1 MMRNLLLSKKIG
13 VLLIVFL
20 IILFGSHNLRAGVTD
35 IIVGA
40 QIGNLTY
47 GTSKS
52 VTFQISFNRTGTNS
66 SISGLSVSSTLPT
79 GISAIW
85 SNTFSTASGN
95 HDPAP
100 VTLTLTTSSNTSA
113 GTYTF
118 TVKSTSPT
126 LISTGTLTIS
136 QAALMITANNQ
147 SKCYGQTL
155 TFAGTEFTSSGL
167 VNSDV
172 ISSVSLTS
180 SGSGVAAASGS
191 YSIVPSAAT
200 GLGNYTISYTN
211 GTLTVI
217 PANTI
222 TAPSV
227 TNFCATNE
235 SSDITIVGS
244 DMGSGASYQWQIN
257 TNANDLDN
265 TYSYTNISGATL
277 KDYNPGTITATKGYL
292 RKVIG
297 TCSSSSNIVK
307 MNVTPGIS
315 GNTITS
321 STPTNNC
328 GSFYANYINGSSPSG
343 GNSNNFTFQW
353 QSSTDGV
360 NYTNIAGETSQHYY
374 FPGGNATSTIYFRR
388 IVYSGYCTSYSNVL
402 FYNTKA
408 AAISGNLTVN
418 VGSTTQL
425 TGSPSG
431 GTWSSGTTSVATV
444 NSAGLVS
451 GVSGGT
457 SIIIYTTTNG
467 CINSATVTVTGASCT
482 NVGITSATAAAS
494 PICSNATTTLTANGV
509 VGTNALVTWWSGS
522 GGSGT
527 NYGTGLAL
535 PNASPGNYYARVTGD
550 CGTPVEATVTVASKT
565 NVGITSA
572 TAAASLICSNATTTL
587 TANGVVGA
595 NALVTWWSGTGG
607 TGTNYGTGLTL
618 PNASPGLYYARV
630 TGDCGSPVEATV
642 TVASKTNVGITSAT
656 AAASSICSNATTTL
670 TANGVVGTNAL
681 VTWWSGNGGTGT
693 NYGTGLTLPNASP
706 GLYYARVTGDCGA
719 PVEALVT
726 VVSSPNASIGS
737 VFGASQLCIG
747 ETTTYLANAVVL
759 GGGTG
764 AWSTSDETI
773 ATVNAS
779 GLVTGIANGSC
790 DIIYTIT
797 GGCGG
802 IQTTKQA
809 LTVGYPGDPAVFGSD
824 QWNVYVYNGT
834 NLNLSSNTYRG
845 YYSDSNLNFDT
856 RNMWLANSTP
866 SSATGYQ
873 GCSVDKLMTFVYKR
887 KGFPCGLYTIS
898 VGHDDDASI
907 LVNGGDT
914 WSAAN
919 WTYTPVAVPDNY
931 FLDENSTVE
940 FRVRNT
946 GGGDAYGQLGF
957 SSSSNLTITPVVNS
971 LICSSSNSIS
981 GTSEVNATIVV
992 YSGGTQIGTTMS
1004 NSSGQWSVLISSL
1017 SAGDNITA
1025 TAKVDNKCLS
1035 NVSSSVLVV
1044 PTNTFDLASSAPSLC
1059 INTSLNP
1066 ITITTTGATGI
1077 GTPIGLPSGV
1087 TASWNSNQ
1095 ITLSGTPTTS
1105 GTFNYTIPLTGGC
1118 GAVSATGMITVNAL
1132 PIAYTV
1138 TGSGT
1143 YCLAGTVGLSGSEA
1157 GVNYQL
1163 YNGATKVGSPV
1174 SGTGDAISFGNQ
1186 QAGTYTVVA
1195 TISNGDCPAQ
1205 MTGSAVVTIGDTEKP
1220 AITKCLPDGEADC
1233 VKNLPAAITTIQ
1245 GFIDAGG
1252 EVTDNCTAPM
1262 TVSYNDVIT
1271 PGSPC
1276 KVNRTYTIADALGNK
1291 ATCIQVFTITDL
1303 TKPVI
1308 SCNDDLVSSPNT
1320 SGCAATLDITA
1331 PTAISDECSLVNV
1344 FLAYNYRLGDNAGS
1358 DLFTGTGS
1366 FTATFPEGITTI
1378 NWTIT
1383 DLCGNTSKP
1392 CAQIVQVGFSPAA
1405 ISYDNG
1411 STANG
1416 LGSGVQPMQTSTHN
1430 YFVDNKKPESG
1441 YTYSWGLFVNNGGVP
1456 GVAVD
1461 PSFYSITKG
1470 NLADVQVTFKNT
1482 NSIPEGNYI
1491 VSVIKTQI
1499 ATTCQKQ
1506 TIFPITVQSNSSFD
1520 VAIDNLGNQCQT
1532 PSGNLTTISWNVTFP
1547 NVITEPFMF
1556 SYSVKLGGTVVASG
1570 NVANIT
1576 YVGAIPMLGLSA
1588 GAQTS
1593 KSANSRAIVIYY
1605 SLYGVS
1611 GDDLARTVE
1620 IEINATDV
1628 FQVSE
1633 PNRTNN
1639 IDDLKINQVPV
1650 ITFE

>member
-1 MMRNLLLSKKIG
+1 MRGNLHLYNS
-13 VLLIVFL
+13 VRLLIQNTAKILVILSALL
-20 IILFGSHNLRAGVTD
+20 IFGSNKLQASTSVSSITVSGTQSND
-35 IIVGA
+35 
-40 QIGNLTY
+40 LTY
-47 GTSKS
+47 GTGSS
-52 VTFQISFNRTGTNS
+52 VTYNVSLATTGSGNGTTTLSINWAGGVVPDGIVVSFSEAMPISFNN
-66 SISGLSVSSTLPT
+66 
-79 GISAIW
+79 
-85 SNTFSTASGN
+85 FTAN
-95 HDPAP
+95 PYP
-100 VTLTLTTSSNTSA
+100 VTLTISSSLNTHAGNYSFTITASGYPSVTSSKASTFIIDKRVLSISANNTS
-113 GTYTF
+113 
-118 TVKSTSPT
+118 
-126 LISTGTLTIS
+126 
-136 QAALMITANNQ
+136 
-147 SKCYGQTL
+147 KCVGQTL
-155 TFAGTEFTSSGL
+155 TLAGTEFSYSGL
-167 VNSDV
+167 VNSDA
-172 ISSVSLTS
+172 ISRVSLTS
-180 SGSGVAAASGS
+180 SGSGAAAAPGS
-191 YSIVPSAAT
+191 YSIVPSAATGT

-235 SSDITIVGS
+235 SSDITMIGS

-277 KDYNPGTITATKGYL
+277 KDYNPGTINATKGYL

-297 TCSSSSNIVK
+297 ICSSSSNIVK
-307 MNVTPGIS
+307 MIVTPAIS
-315 GNTITS
+315 GNTITA
-321 STPTNNC
+321 STPTVNC
-328 GSFYANYINGSSPSG
+328 GAFYANYINGSSPSG
-343 GNSNNFTFQW
+343 GKDNTFTFQW

-360 NYTNIAGETSQHYY
+360 NFTNITGETGQHYN
-374 FPGGNATSTIYFRR
+374 FPSGNVISSIYFRR
-388 IVYSGYCTSYSNVL
+388 IAYSGNCTSYSNVL

-408 AAISGNLTVN
+408 AVISGSLTVN

-425 TGSPSG
+425 TGSPLG
-431 GTWSSGTTSVATV
+431 GTWSSGTPSVATI
-444 NSAGLVS
+444 NSSGLVT
-451 GVSGGT
+451 GISGGT
-457 SIIIYTTTNG
+457 SIITYTTTNG
-467 CINSATVTVTGASCT
+467 CINSATVSVTGASCT

-494 PICSNATTTLTANGV
+494 SICSNATTTLTANGV
-509 VGTNALVTWWSGS
+509 VGT
-522 GGSGT
+522 
-527 NYGTGLAL
+527 
-535 PNASPGNYYARVTGD
+535 
-550 CGTPVEATVTVASKT
+550 
-565 NVGITSA
+565 
-572 TAAASLICSNATTTL
+572 
-587 TANGVVGA
+587 

-747 ETTTYLANAVVL
+747 ETTTYLSNAVVL

-764 AWSTSDETI
+764 AWSTSDATI
-773 ATVNAS
+773 ATVDAS
-779 GLVTGIANGSC
+779 GLVTGVSNGSC

-802 IQTTKQA
+802 TQTARQS
-809 LTVGYPGDPAVFGSD
+809 LTVESPGNPGIFGSD
-824 QWNVYVYNGT
+824 HWNVYVYNGT
-834 NLNLSSNTYRG
+834 SSDLNANSYRG
-845 YYSDSNLNFDT
+845 YYTESNLNFDT
-856 RNMWLANSTP
+856 RNKWLAVNTP
-866 SSATGYQ
+866 SSAAGYQ
-873 GCSVDKLMTFVYKR
+873 GCSVDRLMTFVYKR
-887 KGFPCGLYTIS
+887 KGFTCGQYTIS

-907 LVNGGDT
+907 LVNDVQVWTASG
-914 WSAAN
+914 
-919 WTYTPVAVPDNY
+919 WTYTPATAWTG
-931 FLDENSTVE
+931 FLDENATLE

-1004 NSSGQWSVLISSL
+1004 NSSGQWSVLVSSL

-1276 KVNRTYTIADALGNK
+1276 KVNRTYTITDASGNK
-1291 ATCIQVFTITDL
+1291 ANCKQVFTITDL

-1331 PTAISDECSLVNV
+1331 PTAISDECSLVNIYPS
-1344 FLAYNYRLGDNAGS
+1344 YNYRLGDNAGS
-1358 DLFTGTGS
+1358 DMVTGTGS

-1392 CAQIVQVGFSPAA
+1392 CAQIVQVGFSPTA

-1416 LGSGVQPMQTSTHN
+1416 LGSGEQPMQTSTHE
-1430 YFVDNKKPESG
+1430 YYVDNKKTESG

-1456 GVAVD
+1456 GAAVD
-1461 PSFYSITKG
+1461 PSFYSITKV
-1470 NLADVQVTFKNT
+1470 NLADIQVTFKNT

-1491 VSVIKTQI
+1491 VSVIKTQM

-1506 TIFPITVQSNSSFD
+1506 TTLPITVQSNSSFD
-1520 VAIDNLGNQCQT
+1520 VAIDNLGNQCQA

-1547 NVITEPFMF
+1547 NVITEPFVF
-1556 SYSVKLGGTVVASG
+1556 SYSIKLGGTVVASG

-1576 YVGAIPMLGLSA
+1576 YAGAIPMLGLSA

-1593 KSANSRAIVIYY
+1593 KSANFRAIVIYY

-1611 GDDLARTVE
+1611 GNDLARTVE

-1639 IDDLKINQVPV
+1639 IDDLMINQVPV